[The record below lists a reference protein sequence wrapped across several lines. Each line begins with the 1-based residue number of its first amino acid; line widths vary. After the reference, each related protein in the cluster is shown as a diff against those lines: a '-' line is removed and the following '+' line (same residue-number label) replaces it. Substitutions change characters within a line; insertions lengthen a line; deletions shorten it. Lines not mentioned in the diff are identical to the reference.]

1 MEEIITI
8 TSLLYIEAFLIDHK
22 YNQDNSINIKKK
34 KVLNVLSEIE
44 EIAKKNSLPSIGP
57 IKGKIIGDIIKK
69 HKPKRILE
77 IGTLHGY
84 SAILMANILQSIND
98 DNDNDHNN
106 SKKIIVTCLEIDKDL
121 VNIAIKNIE
130 RAGLSDRIEIITGD
144 ALDIIPKL
152 DTSHYRFDL
161 VFLDAIKEQ
170 YLSYLKFLE
179 ENSLLDKKSIIV
191 ADNVLLYEKEM
202 KDYLEY
208 VRNSGRYNSYTTET
222 TLEFN
227 KNVKDA
233 LEVSIT
239 ANVD

>member
-1 MEEIITI
+1 
-8 TSLLYIEAFLIDHK
+8 LIDHR
-22 YNQDNSINIKKK
+22 YNQDNGINIKRK

-44 EIAKKNSLPSIGP
+44 EIAKRNSLPSIGP
-57 IKGKIIGDIIKK
+57 IKGKIIGDIVKK

-84 SAILMANILQSIND
+84 SAILIANILLSIND

-106 SKKIIVTCLEIDKDL
+106 IPKEIIVTCLEIDKNL
-121 VNIAIKNIE
+121 VNIAIRNIE
-130 RAGLSDRIEIITGD
+130 KAGLSDRIEIITGD
-144 ALDIIPKL
+144 ALDIIPRL
-152 DTSHYRFDL
+152 DNNHYRFNL
-161 VFLDAIKEQ
+161 VFIDAIKEQ
-170 YLSYLKFLE
+170 YLSYLKLLE
-179 ENSLLDKKSIIV
+179 ENDLLNKKSIIV

-208 VRNSGRYNSYTTET
+208 VRNSGRYSSYTTET

-239 ANVD
+239 ANID